1 MEQNKFLVLA
11 KESSLLDSIVTS
23 SQESL
28 IDHDESTIENE
39 VFENFKPTNGRK
51 VLLRDFFAVLA
62 LSFHAIFEGLA
73 IGLES
78 ESTKIWILFAGKIDF
93 YRIDPV
99 WDKLYATAPCTNYC
113 YLIFQPLRPT
123 NMSFHFAWA
132 WNCLMRTLLRLC
144 IRHTFWYFH

>member
-1 MEQNKFLVLA
+1 MAITISISAMEQNKFLVLA
-11 KESSLLDSIVTS
+11 KEASLLDSIVSS

-28 IDHDESTIENE
+28 IDHDESTIEND
-39 VFENFKPTNGRK
+39 VLENFKPTNGQK

-78 ESTKIWILFAGKIDF
+78 ESTKIWILFAGKIDL

-99 WDKLYATAPCTNYC
+99 
-113 YLIFQPLRPT
+113 
-123 NMSFHFAWA
+123 
-132 WNCLMRTLLRLC
+132 
-144 IRHTFWYFH
+144 

>member
-1 MEQNKFLVLA
+1 MRYLLNTLEHRPFLVFKIESLIRYFITAMEQNKFLVLA

-28 IDHDESTIENE
+28 IDHDESTIKNE
-39 VFENFKPTNGRK
+39 VLENFKPTNGRK

-93 YRIDPV
+93 VKSIRYEIS
-99 WDKLYATAPCTNYC
+99 DKLCAIVSCT
-113 YLIFQPLRPT
+113 I
-123 NMSFHFAWA
+123 
-132 WNCLMRTLLRLC
+132 
-144 IRHTFWYFH
+144 